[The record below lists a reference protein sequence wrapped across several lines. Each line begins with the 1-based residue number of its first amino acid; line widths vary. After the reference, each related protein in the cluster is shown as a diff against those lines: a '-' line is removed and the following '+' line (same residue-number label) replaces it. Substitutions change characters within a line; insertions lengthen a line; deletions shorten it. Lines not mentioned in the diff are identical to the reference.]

1 MQGRA
6 WSTAA
11 GSDLL
16 SAFAPVQATSL
27 SSTQWSPSAPT
38 LFLPLHNNFRSVGVD
53 LSALVYPATNAKG
66 IAMLGPAVAARMHAR
81 PSPSHATY
89 WPTEYG
95 QAADRRPHSTLTQ
108 LQLLN
113 FASRSPPL
121 MACLSNLGLSVLGAT
136 PGGRAQLFPALF
148 PGGLPLSENG
158 AVLND
163 YSGLAE
169 LPLMRPHDRMMSA
182 SASTSALSS
191 DDTASRGSEPCGS
204 SDGSDSGDKKIRAWK
219 IMLTAQQAVQI
230 YQNLPADTLHITS
243 KSVVVGK
250 QFGVSA
256 KTIRDIWKRETWV
269 KATRGVWS
277 PADEHNYQEQEAQ
290 KVRASAAPSAPPG
303 SVASLLADDLER
315 SPSPNGDLG
324 AGSRAR
330 GRPKGVKDSR
340 PRKRRCENERGISVT
355 SSSSHTS
362 SDLSSTA
369 TLSSSYSSSP
379 CGLGAVYLNRHS
391 TPDILSFT
399 YPFAV

>member
-1 MQGRA
+1 M
-6 WSTAA
+6 

-16 SAFAPVQATSL
+16 GVFTPVQATSL
-27 SSTQWSPSAPT
+27 SSIQWSPLAPT
-38 LFLPLHNNFRSVGVD
+38 SLLPLHNNFHHVGVD
-53 LSALVYPATNAKG
+53 LSGLVYPASTPE
-66 IAMLGPAVAARMHAR
+66 AMLGPVVAARMHAR

-89 WPTEYG
+89 CPTEYG
-95 QAADRRPHSTLTQ
+95 QAAERRPHSTLTQ
-108 LQLLN
+108 VQLLN
-113 FASRSPPL
+113 SASRSPPL
-121 MACLSNLGLSVLGAT
+121 MACLSTLGLSVLGAT
-136 PGGRAQLFPALF
+136 PGGCAQLFPALF
-148 PGGLPLSENG
+148 PGGNR
-158 AVLND
+158 VND

-169 LPLMRPHDRMMSA
+169 LPMMRPHDRMMSA
-182 SASTSALSS
+182 STSTSALSS
-191 DDTASRGSEPCGS
+191 DDTASRGSQPCGS

-277 PADEHNYQEQEAQ
+277 RADEHNYQEQEAQ

-340 PRKRRCENERGISVT
+340 PRKRRCENERGVSVT

-362 SDLSSTA
+362 SDLSSIA

-379 CGLGAVYLNRHS
+379 CGLGAAYLNHHS